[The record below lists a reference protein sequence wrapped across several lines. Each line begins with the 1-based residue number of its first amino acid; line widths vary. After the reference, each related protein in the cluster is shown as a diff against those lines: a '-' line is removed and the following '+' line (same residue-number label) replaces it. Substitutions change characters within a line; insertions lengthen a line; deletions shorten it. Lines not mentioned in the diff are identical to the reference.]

1 MALDNG
7 RLLAFEGAQGFGA
20 YTQGGRG
27 GEIVKVTNLNDSG
40 TGSLRWALEDLDHPR
55 IVVFDVGGTI
65 TLKDQIMING
75 DVTVAGQTAPGGI
88 TVTGARLRVIES
100 EVIIRGIHVRPGDS
114 KDGDDPDNRDG
125 ISVGYG
131 DREIKN
137 VVIDSNSIT
146 WSVDEALTT
155 WGNNSNITF
164 SNNIVGEALRDS
176 LHSKGEHGMGLLVGD
191 GSSQVSII
199 GNLLA
204 HNKFRNAL
212 VKDGSHDVEF
222 INNVVYNYGNKG
234 FTARGDST
242 AHVINNVFIA
252 GVDSTK
258 SAPIAMERNSGDA
271 AYFFSNNVG
280 EISGS
285 RAQDTPVFTPATTNI
300 LKTGNV
306 LDYVLGNVGA
316 DAGGRDAID
325 ARIVQDVRDGT
336 GRIIDSQE
344 EVGGHLNL
352 PKTTGLTDTDG
363 DGIPDVYETKI
374 GSNLKVADAHKD
386 ADGDGFANIDNYING
401 LLDGFKSTPQAG
413 PVQAPKPQAPTPAQE
428 GPKQIDAALEEISA
442 PKEELTAP
450 KAPTPAPK
458 PVVDAPQQDVTPAAE
473 QIVVEAE
480 DMALTSGFTARKL
493 GPASGDYVIAAKGSG
508 PQEAE
513 MKFDGSNGIYNL
525 EVRYFD
531 EADGKSEVAILVNG
545 KEVAD
550 WIWNENRGSNNADSD
565 TLTSKVIS
573 GLTLKAGDVVK
584 IVGTADGREPM
595 RLDKLTFDKVANL
608 NGDTVSSGAASS
620 PSAMRV
626 EAEDF
631 ALSGFRVA
639 DLKGADNGKIIQ
651 REGRAEHRADLKF
664 DGTSGTYDISV
675 DYFDESDGE
684 STLTLAING
693 KKIDTWQ
700 WDDKLGSSLA
710 NHLTAA
716 THTIEGIKI
725 NVGDT
730 ISMIG
735 FDNGSEPLRIDAVEF
750 IPDDLP
756 F

>member
-40 TGSLRWALEDLDHPR
+40 KGSLRWALEDLDHPR

-100 EVIIRGIHVRPGDS
+100 EVIIRGMHVRPGDS
-114 KDGDDPDNRDG
+114 PDGDDPDNRDG

-131 DREIKN
+131 DRQIKN

-242 AHVINNVFIA
+242 ANVINNVFIA

-258 SAPIAMERNSGDA
+258 SAPMAMERNSGDA
-271 AYFFSNNVG
+271 AYYFSNNVG
-280 EISGS
+280 DISGN
-285 RAQDTPVFTPATTNI
+285 RAQDKPVFTPVTTNI
-300 LKTGNV
+300 LKTGSV
-306 LDYVLGNVGA
+306 LDYVLANVGA
-316 DAGGRDAID
+316 VAGGRDAID
-325 ARIVQDVRDGT
+325 ARIIQDVKNGT
-336 GRIIDSQE
+336 GQIIDSQS
-344 EVGGHLNL
+344 EVGGHLKL
-352 PKTTGLTDTDG
+352 SQKTGLTDSDG
-363 DGIPDVYETKI
+363 DGIPDVYEAKI
-374 GSNLKVADAHKD
+374 GSDIKVADAHKD

-401 LLDGFKSTPQAG
+401 LLDGFTSTPKAG
-413 PVQAPKPQAPTPAQE
+413 PVQAPAPVKEGPSIVEIAEEEIAVAKEQVITPTAPKPVQE
-428 GPKQIDAALEEISA
+428 GPKQ
-442 PKEELTAP
+442 
-450 KAPTPAPK
+450 APTLAP
-458 PVVDAPQQDVTPAAE
+458 E
-473 QIVVEAE
+473 QVVVEAE
-480 DMALTSGFTARKL
+480 DMTLVSGFEARKL
-493 GPASGDYVIAAKGSG
+493 GPASGDYVINAKGSG
-508 PQEAE
+508 PQEAT
-513 MKFDGSNGIYNL
+513 MKFDGSNGIYDL

-531 EADGKSEVAILVNG
+531 EADGESEITILVNG
-545 KEVAD
+545 KKVAD
-550 WIWNENRGSNNADSD
+550 WVWDDQRGSNNADSD

-573 GLTLKAGDVVK
+573 GLTLKAGDDIK
-584 IVGTADGREPM
+584 IVGTSDGREPM
-595 RLDKLTFDKVANL
+595 RLDKLTFDKTATL
-608 NGDTVSSGAASS
+608 GGDTVTQDNASS
-620 PSAMRV
+620 PAAMRV

-631 ALSGFRVA
+631 DLTGFRVA
-639 DLKGADNGKIIQ
+639 DLKGAENGKVIL
-651 REGRAEHRADLKF
+651 REGRAEHRADFTF
-664 DGTSGTYDISV
+664 DG
-675 DYFDESDGE
+675 
-684 STLTLAING
+684 
-693 KKIDTWQ
+693 
-700 WDDKLGSSLA
+700 
-710 NHLTAA
+710 
-716 THTIEGIKI
+716 
-725 NVGDT
+725 
-730 ISMIG
+730 
-735 FDNGSEPLRIDAVEF
+735 
-750 IPDDLP
+750 
-756 F
+756 